1 MEAAMSM
8 VSPGSGM
15 PMLSTAMSKNTA
27 QYPYVASRSSRVCV
41 LSSNM
46 ALPPTV
52 IINLSPVW
60 PKRPAQRIG
69 PGVERWGGRREGA
82 RLRPSVDDGAPIRH
96 YAPVFGSETTKG
108 RPLRALHGH
117 PLTATPTFAHGHP
130 LTQPPTFAI
139 VLLSGHLLASWMRR
153 AAVIVGD

>member
-1 MEAAMSM
+1 MQDQDGLILIRPAMGRCDSAARSA
-8 VSPGSGM
+8 VRRGHAPTAPYPGG
-15 PMLSTAMSKNTA
+15 
-27 QYPYVASRSSRVCV
+27 RE
-41 LSSNM
+41 
-46 ALPPTV
+46 
-52 IINLSPVW
+52 
-60 PKRPAQRIG
+60 RPAQRIG

-117 PLTATPTFAHGHP
+117 PLT
-130 LTQPPTFAI
+130 QPPTFAI